1 MNLLTN
7 LGIKIVKKSSEKTVV
22 SLLVSDKLKQP
33 FGYLHG
39 GINAVLA
46 ETAASLAANQLANQ
60 KQIAIGVSIDTH
72 HLRAVTNGVLIAE
85 AIPLQL
91 GRSLQTWS
99 VKTFLKNDEALTSY
113 STVTTKL
120 INKK

>member
-7 LGIKIVKKSSEKTVV
+7 LGIKIIKKSSEKTVL

-46 ETAASLAANQLANQ
+46 ETAASLAANQLANP

-72 HLRAVTNGVLIAE
+72 HLKTVTNGVLIAE

-99 VKTFLKNDEALTSY
+99 VKTFLKNNAVLTSY
-113 STVTTKL
+113 SIVTTKL
-120 INKK
+120 VNKR